1 MTPLQGRRIVVA
13 GAVTVIVIAAI
24 VSFIFS
30 MNDRTND
37 AQGDKESWLLYEAED
52 GVLDGTVAQTN
63 GSGYSGKGY
72 VTDFTDDEDAVTLQ
86 MDSIDE
92 GLYLAVIG
100 YRAANGEKVAELL
113 LNGEPSGNAP
123 FAPSSGFAEAPIGK
137 LYLKSGTNTITVKR
151 GWGYYDIDY
160 IKLKPTKVAA
170 PHKVSAELVNPKATE
185 EAKELMRYLADNFGT
200 SIISGQQQF
209 DNIPWIENVTGK
221 RPAIIGFDLI
231 EYSPSRAE
239 NGSKSYD
246 IDISLTWHRMG
257 GIVSFLWH
265 WNAPTGL
272 INEPGKEWWRGFYT
286 DSVTFD
292 LEAALRDKESEE
304 YKLLLRDIDVIA
316 GQLKILSMNKVP
328 VLFRPLHEA
337 EGGWFWWGAKG
348 AEPAKELYRI
358 LYDRLVYKH
367 ELNNLIW
374 VWNSVAPEWYPGDDV
389 VDIVSYDSYPTP
401 GDHSAIIHK
410 YDQLV
415 ELTGGTKLIAMME
428 NGSIPDPD
436 AMAQYGAYWGLFITW
451 TDEFLT
457 DGQHNSEEFLKR
469 VYNHPSVITLEDL
482 PAYKERQ
489 KQKADAEAAKGKA
502 GD

>member
-1 MTPLQGRRIVVA
+1 VTEFHGRRMVIA
-13 GAVTVIVIAAI
+13 ISAAVIVIVIAATA
-24 VSFIFS
+24 VYS
-30 MNDRTND
+30 MRDRLAKSD
-37 AQGDKESWLLYEAED
+37 GGAALVLEAED
-52 GVLDGTVAQTN
+52 GVLYGTQAASA
-63 GSGYSGKGY
+63 GSGFSGSGY
-72 VTDFTDDEDAVTLQ
+72 VTDFIADDAELTFQADGVQ
-86 MDSIDE
+86 E
-92 GLYLAVIG
+92 GLYRAVIG
-100 YRAANGEKVAELL
+100 YRASGGEKYTELF
-113 LNGEPSGNAP
+113 LNEAP
-123 FAPSSGFAEAPIGK
+123 AGKVHLVSSSEFAEAAAGK
-137 LYLKSGTNTITVKR
+137 LYLNAGSNTISLKR

-160 IKLKPTKVAA
+160 IKLQKTKAEAA
-170 PHKVSAELVNPKATE
+170 HKVQAELVNPNATD
-185 EAKELMRYLADNFGT
+185 EAKALMAFLADNFGKAV
-200 SIISGQQQF
+200 ISGQQDF
-209 DNIPWIENVTGK
+209 GNIPWIEKATGK

-231 EYSPSRAE
+231 DYSPTRAE
-239 NGSKSYD
+239 NGAKSYE
-246 IDISLTWHRMG
+246 IETALTWNRIG

-348 AEPAKELYRI
+348 PEPAKELYRI
-358 LYDRLVYKH
+358 VYDRLVNKH

-374 VWNSVAPEWYPGDDV
+374 VWNSVSPDWYPGDDV
-389 VDIVSYDSYPTP
+389 VDIVSYDSYPLP
-401 GDHSAIIHK
+401 GDHSAVSNY

-436 AMAQYGAYWGLFITW
+436 AMEQYGAHWSLFITW
-451 TDEFLT
+451 TGEFLE
-457 DGQHNSEEFLKR
+457 DGNHNSMEFIQK
-469 VYNHPSVITLEDL
+469 VYNHPNVITLDDL
-482 PAYKERQ
+482 PAYIEKQ
-489 KQKADAEAAKGKA
+489 KQKAEAEAGTTKK
-502 GD
+502 